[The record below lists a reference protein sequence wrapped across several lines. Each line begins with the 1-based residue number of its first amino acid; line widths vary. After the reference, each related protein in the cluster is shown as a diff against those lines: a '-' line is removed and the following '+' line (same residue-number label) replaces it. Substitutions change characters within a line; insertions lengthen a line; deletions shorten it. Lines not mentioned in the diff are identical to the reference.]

1 MRYILIV
8 ILICFL
14 GSCKREISV
23 DIPDKTPQLVVNSEI
38 SADSLMVINLS
49 LTQNITDNSAKPVVP
64 DACIEVFDKDTGF
77 LDVLSYT
84 SGGDYVAGSLKS
96 KATTTYIFRLSR
108 GGTSYWVSQ
117 RIPDTVKC
125 SMDTSRIIFQG
136 KSGFFQ
142 VELKL
147 DDPPRENFYGLR
159 VKRVYETY
167 QGADTTRQE
176 EWVVLESIDFIL
188 TENPKAKFSKQN
200 LMFTDQY
207 FNGVQNQS
215 LKFGASGLFS
225 NQGQNT
231 RMLVVYTTSYTQE
244 GYDYYTSLN
253 EHLFYQNDPFSQPT
267 LVRGNIPGAYG
278 AVIGKYNRADTV
290 RFK

>member
-1 MRYILIV
+1 M
-8 ILICFL
+8 ICL
-14 GSCKREISV
+14 LVSCKREISI

-38 SADSLMVINLS
+38 SADSLMTINLS

-64 DACIEVFDKDTGF
+64 DAFIEVFDKDTGF

-84 SGGDYVAGSLKS
+84 SNGNYVAGSLRS
-96 KATTTYIFRLSR
+96 RAGTSYIFRLSR

-142 VELKL
+142 IDLKL
-147 DDPPRENFYGLR
+147 NDPSGQDNFYGLR
-159 VKRVYETY
+159 VKRIYETY
-167 QGADTTRQE
+167 QGNDTTTKE

-188 TENPKAKFSKQN
+188 TENPKTKFSKQN
-200 LMFTDQY
+200 LMLTDQY

-215 LKFGASGLFS
+215 LKFGTSGIFS
-225 NQGQNT
+225 NKDQNT
-231 RMLVVYTTSYTQE
+231 RMLVVYTTSYTSE

-267 LVRGNIPGAYG
+267 LVRGNIPGAFG
-278 AVIGKYNRADTV
+278 AVIGKYNRADTI